1 MSRRVDGVELDAV
14 ALCDQKRRVVD
25 ETYARRRLT
34 IVSDLERFRRRVRE
48 LYNLH
53 RREAENRDMLS
64 ITRPLRYAL
73 LMIVQNAFWH

>member
-1 MSRRVDGVELDAV
+1 MRDVSRW
-14 ALCDQKRRVVD
+14 
-25 ETYARRRLT
+25 
-34 IVSDLERFRRRVRE
+34 SDLERFRRRVRE